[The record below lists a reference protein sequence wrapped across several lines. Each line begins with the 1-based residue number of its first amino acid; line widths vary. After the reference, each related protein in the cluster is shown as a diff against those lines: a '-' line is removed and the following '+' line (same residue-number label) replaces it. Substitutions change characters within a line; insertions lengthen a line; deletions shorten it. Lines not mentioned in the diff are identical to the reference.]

1 MPYPRLNN
9 SNTRTAFKWATPCI
23 NTPSLGPHNLN
34 TIRRSHI
41 YRTNTD
47 KSSFATTVQ
56 TYATQR

>member
-1 MPYPRLNN
+1 MGNAMHQYALFG
-9 SNTRTAFKWATPCI
+9 TAQFK
-23 NTPSLGPHNLN
+23 S
-34 TIRRSHI
+34 IRRSHI